1 MDVSG
6 DLRTASKFEDC
17 CFIKFLMLSL
27 KLFYLLQ
34 SIVLASVGHSHLE
47 GPRKILYGIL
57 YFASG
62 SGRETRS
69 ALQE

>member
-34 SIVLASVGHSHLE
+34 SIVLASVGHSYLE
-47 GPRKILYGIL
+47 GPRIFFFFGLL
-57 YFASG
+57 
-62 SGRETRS
+62 
-69 ALQE
+69 